1 MTVDPDADP
10 RRRLDRVLHSL
21 RMTGTFYCHAELRDP
36 WALEMPAV
44 ADSVSFH
51 VLTSGVCWL
60 RLPGAEPIELR
71 PGDLALVPHGL
82 GHHLLSAPDGGRGA
96 RVDLLPQRYL
106 SDRFSVLEHGG
117 EGAVTQLICGIVAFE
132 GPAARQLMRGLPEVL
147 RVEDADA
154 SAGASIHDTVRLMA
168 DELSTVQVG
177 GDTVATRLADVLVVQ
192 AIRSWIRRDEIG
204 ATGWIRA
211 LRDERIGRVLE
222 AVHAQPG
229 DAWDLE
235 RLARTA
241 TMSRSSFSARF
252 AELVG
257 ASPMAYIARWR
268 MDVARYRLATE
279 DITASQL
286 AGELGYRSEA
296 AFHRAFTRIV
306 GTTPGGIRRGR
317 DGRTRPAASSPSRDE
332 SWRASESG

>member
-1 MTVDPDADP
+1 MTAEPDSDP
-10 RRRLDRVLHSL
+10 RHRLNRVLQSL
-21 RMTGTFYCHAELRDP
+21 RMMGTFYCHAELRDP

-44 ADSVSFH
+44 DDSLSFH
-51 VLTSGVCWL
+51 VLTRGVCWL
-60 RLPGAEPIELR
+60 RLPGADPIELH

-82 GHHLLSAPDGGRGA
+82 GHHLLSAPDGRRGA

-106 SDRFSVLEHGG
+106 NDRFSVLEHGG
-117 EGAVTQLICGIVAFE
+117 KGSATQLICGIVEFE
-132 GPAARQLMRGLPEVL
+132 GPAARQLMRGLPELL
-147 RVEDADA
+147 RVDDADV
-154 SAGASIHDTVRLMA
+154 SAGASIHDTIRLMA
-168 DELSTVQVG
+168 DELSTVQPG

-192 AIRSWIRRDEIG
+192 AIRSWIQRDEAG
-204 ATGWIRA
+204 STGWMRA

-222 AVHAQPG
+222 AVHARPG
-229 DAWDLE
+229 DAWDLG

-252 AELVG
+252 AELVDVT
-257 ASPMAYIARWR
+257 PMAYIARWR

-279 DITASQL
+279 DVTASQL

-306 GTTPGGIRRGR
+306 GFTPGSLQYGEH
-317 DGRTRPAASSPSRDE
+317 GRTGPRRFSLSP
-332 SWRASESG
+332 

>member
-1 MTVDPDADP
+1 MTAQPDDAP
-10 RRRLDRVLHSL
+10 ARRLDRVLHAL
-21 RMTGTFYCHAELRDP
+21 RMTGTFYCHAELGDP

-44 ADSVSFH
+44 AGSISFH
-51 VLTSGVCWL
+51 VLTRGACWL
-60 RLPGAEPIELR
+60 RLPDAEPVELR

-82 GHHLLSAPDGGRGA
+82 GHHLLSAPEGGRGA

-117 EGAVTQLICGIVAFE
+117 QGAATQLICGIVAFE
-132 GPAARQLMRGLPEVL
+132 GPAARQLMRGLPALL
-147 RVEDADA
+147 RVEAADS
-154 SAGASIHDTVRLMA
+154 SAGASIHGVVRLMA
-168 DELSTVQVG
+168 DELSSAQVG

-192 AIRSWIRRDEIG
+192 AIRSWIRRDE
-204 ATGWIRA
+204 AASAGWIRA

-229 DAWDLE
+229 DAWDVE

-241 TMSRSSFSARF
+241 RMSRSSFSERF

-257 ASPMAYIARWR
+257 ASPMAYVARWR
-268 MDVARYRLATE
+268 MDVARYRIATE

-286 AGELGYRSEA
+286 AGELGYRSDA
-296 AFHRAFTRIV
+296 AFHRAFTRMV
-306 GTTPGGIRRGR
+306 GSTPGAARRAR
-317 DGRTRPAASSPSRDE
+317 DIETGPGASSPGR
-332 SWRASESG
+332 